1 LSPFWLANDRVMTDE
16 FFRPSFTRGVWVNGE
31 FPGLWYHV
39 ALANDLSQL
48 GISANQLDRGLGTAQ
63 SHPKGQYFFALAVAV
78 VCFP

>member
-1 LSPFWLANDRVMTDE
+1 MTDE

-48 GISANQLDRGLGTAQ
+48 GISANQLDRGLGTGAIA
-63 SHPKGQYFFALAVAV
+63 SEGTIFLRSGRGRCLFSIEADA
-78 VCFP
+78 